1 MKVWVAKLGAYA
13 RLHGYVPAPPPGT
26 RPHLAVQEE
35 SWRRRY
41 PLFPRLLFVLD
52 GTGPAGIDNR
62 IDALNAAAKQLPA
75 AFLRDVPILA
85 TPMTE
90 LLQHGP
96 AAPVW
101 RPVTHPDHTVAFMHT
116 RHP

>member
-1 MKVWVAKLGAYA
+1 M
-13 RLHGYVPAPPPGT
+13 
-26 RPHLAVQEE
+26 QEE

-41 PLFPRLLFVLD
+41 PLFPRLLFILD
-52 GTGPAGIDNR
+52 STGPAGIESR
-62 IDALNAAAKQLPA
+62 VEALRAASRKLPA

-85 TPMTE
+85 TATTE
-90 LLQHGP
+90 LLLHGP

-101 RPVTHPDHTVAFMHT
+101 RPATHPDHTVAWTHT